1 MFFFNFDFI
10 IQCTWFNFQGQLTM
24 NLQHDFLL
32 NGAVKASQGAPL
44 HVVDYSNVYSGEVGV
59 GSGNGRA
66 GSGDDLIQSK
76 PNYNEL
82 ANRDLGE
89 DKEELL

>member
-1 MFFFNFDFI
+1 
-10 IQCTWFNFQGQLTM
+10 M

-32 NGAVKASQGAPL
+32 NGDVKASQGTPL
-44 HVVDYSNVYSGEVGV
+44 HVANYSHVCSGEVGV

-66 GSGDDLIQSK
+66 GSGDDVIQSK
-76 PNYNEL
+76 ANYNEL

-89 DKEELL
+89 NKEELL